1 MNELQKAIEEL
12 SGVSRKLPKKAI
24 RTVIKNREEA
34 LPYLRRALQ
43 KAIEERD
50 ELDENYLLPFYALFL
65 LAELHDKEAFPIIME
80 FAALPGEVLDYMI
93 GDVITE
99 NFQDIVY
106 YTYNG
111 DLRLL
116 KDRILDEEVYEFVRG
131 ALLKAM
137 GQLYL
142 DGILEEKEWREF
154 IRQGVYCGQEYSNF
168 YNVLGTMIC
177 GCHFFDMLPE
187 IRYMLNEELMDEMYL
202 GKYDSCVDAMFEY
215 REQEKD
221 FCNKDFHTAEILK
234 HWAMFES
241 TENSKEEEKRFRE
254 LSRESIKAMNLPK
267 AVKVGRNDPC
277 PCGSGKKYKF
287 CCMNKEKSPVDK
299 IESVQERTKCLE
311 FYPYVGEK
319 REEGRIYLEDYFDRE
334 SIEIDKLLY
343 LGLAHRFGLIWL
355 RDEDVEEERCRQY
368 LTLAFEKFEEKVQK
382 EGIENFREYDK
393 KYGIH
398 YFCGEWTEKLAYLL
412 KKNKEKELY
421 KRVERCRKQMM

>member
-93 GDVITE
+93 GDAITE
-99 NFQDIVY
+99 YFKDIVY
-106 YTYNG
+106 HTYNG
-111 DLRLL
+111 DLDLL
-116 KDRILDEEVYEFVRG
+116 KDRILDEGVYEFVRG

-142 DGILEEKEWREF
+142 DGTLEEKEWREF

-177 GCHFFDMLPE
+177 DCHFFDMLPE
-187 IRYMLNEELMDEMYL
+187 IRYMLKEELMDEMYL

-215 REQEKD
+215 RDWERE
-221 FCNKDFHTAEILK
+221 FCNKNFCTAEILK

-241 TENSKEEEKRFRE
+241 TGNDKEEEKRLGE
-254 LSRESIKAMNLPK
+254 LARNARKEMEPSKT
-267 AVKVGRNDPC
+267 VKVGRNDPC

-287 CCMNKEKSPVDK
+287 CCMNKAKSPVDE
-299 IESVQERTKCLE
+299 IESVQERMRCLKS
-311 FYPYVGEK
+311 YPYGGENK
-319 REEGRIYLEDYFDRE
+319 EEGRIYLDDYFDRE

-343 LGLAHRFGLIWL
+343 LGLIHRPVLIWL
-355 RDEDVEEERCRQY
+355 CDEVMEEERCRKY

-382 EGIENFREYDK
+382 EEIKTFQEYDK

-421 KRVERCRKQMM
+421 QRVERGRKQMM